1 MAQDDQKKTI
11 NNVYQSW
18 LRNDENI
25 IAKFQSAIILRSS
38 NPIAFDK
45 ALIIFMKGKYENS
58 AVVYGDKYNLLAFFE
73 TFYKHDGVA
82 STAVQQFIDFLRDNT
97 SVDLQVCSMYIPI
110 AMKDQVELFC

>member
-1 MAQDDQKKTI
+1 MSQDDQKKTI

-82 STAVQQFIDFLRDNT
+82 STAVKQFIDFLRDNT
-97 SVDLQVCSMYIPI
+97 SVDKFAQCIS
-110 AMKDQVELFC
+110 Q